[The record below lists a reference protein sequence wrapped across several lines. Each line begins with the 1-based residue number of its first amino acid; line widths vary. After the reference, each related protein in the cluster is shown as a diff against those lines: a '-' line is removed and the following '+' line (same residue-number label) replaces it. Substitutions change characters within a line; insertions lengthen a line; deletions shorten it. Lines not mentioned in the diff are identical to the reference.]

1 MVRGAIWFRT
11 DLRLDDNPA
20 LIDAINLCEEV
31 IGIYF
36 FSETQWKLHNESNV
50 KHEFLINNL
59 VLMEESLS
67 ELNIPLID
75 IDDLIEEHA
84 GMTVSEIFEVNGED
98 YFRNLE
104 EKITIKSLK
113 QKNVVISLGGGGF
126 INDKIRK
133 DVLTNH
139 FSFWLDWDDL
149 VLIKRIKG
157 SKKRP
162 LASKSTKQEIKAIIN
177 KRKKIYS
184 KANFKINCNKLTKS
198 EIVKTII
205 KTYELN

>member
-1 MVRGAIWFRT
+1 M
-11 DLRLDDNPA
+11 N
-20 LIDAINLCEEV
+20 
-31 IGIYF
+31 
-36 FSETQWKLHNESNV
+36 SN
-50 KHEFLINNL
+50 KNL
-59 VLMEESLS
+59 VFLGMMGSGKSSIGALVS
-67 ELNIPLID
+67 KKLNIQFID
-75 IDDLIEEHA
+75 IDNLIEEHA
-84 GMTVSEIFEVNGED
+84 GMTISKIFEENGEE

-113 QKNVVISLGGGGF
+113 HKKVVVSLGGGGF
-126 INDKIRK
+126 INDRIRK

-139 FSFWLDWDDL
+139 FSFWLNWDDL

-162 LASKSTKQEIKAIIN
+162 LASKSTEQEIKVIIN

-184 KANFKINCNKLTKS
+184 KADFKINCNKLTKS

-205 KTYELN
+205 KTYEFN